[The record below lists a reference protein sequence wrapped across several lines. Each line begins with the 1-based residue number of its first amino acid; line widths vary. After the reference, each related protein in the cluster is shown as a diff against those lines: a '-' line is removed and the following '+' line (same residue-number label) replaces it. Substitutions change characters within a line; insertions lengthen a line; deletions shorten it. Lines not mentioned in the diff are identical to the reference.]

1 MSLLPVLP
9 TAPASASLRFLP
21 MRDGALMIELADLAA
36 TLALFD
42 ALQAANLPGILEIIP
57 AARTLLL
64 RFDPSMLRA
73 SDIEREAC
81 ARAGQ
86 GRKSEAGVLVEIPV
100 FYDGE
105 DLAEVADLVGI
116 APEEVIQR
124 HTQAEYTV
132 AFTGF
137 APGFAYLSAG
147 DAGLTAPRR
156 TSPRTLV
163 PAGAVGLAGEF
174 SGIYPKAS
182 PGGWQLI
189 GRTPLVMFDLAREP
203 AALLTPGARVR
214 FRDMAKEPG
223 ASVVVPVAASEIT
236 SSAQDRQQAAL
247 EVLSA
252 GLPALVQDL
261 GRPGLAGQGISQS
274 GAADRG
280 SLKAANR
287 LVGNRPE
294 APALELAPTEF
305 RFKAL
310 KRAVI
315 ALAGAAERIEIA
327 PETGAKR
334 VFAANHPV
342 ALERGDVVRIS
353 APQRGMRSYLAL
365 RGGLDVPMVLGSA
378 ASDTLAQLGPEPVV
392 AGVRLCAG
400 PLPREAVA
408 DAPYLPATVLPAA
421 GEVVALE
428 VVLGPRTDWFT
439 DAALAD
445 FLGQDW
451 EVTALASRVGLRL
464 AGPDLTR
471 AIGGELPSEGAL
483 RGAIQVPA
491 NGQPVLFLADHPLT
505 GGYPVIANVVSHHL
519 DFAGQIPPGARIRFV
534 AARTFKDIKPCS
546 GAPT

>member
-9 TAPASASLRFLP
+9 TKPASASLRFLP
-21 MRDGALMIELADLAA
+21 MRDGALMIELADLAE
-36 TLALFD
+36 TLALFE
-42 ALQAANLPGILEIIP
+42 AFQAANLPGIIEIIP
-57 AARTLLL
+57 AARTLVL
-64 RFDPSMLRA
+64 RFDPSLLRA

-116 APEEVIQR
+116 SPEEVIQR

-147 DAGLTAPRR
+147 DAGLTVPRR

-189 GRTPLVMFDLAREP
+189 GRTTLAMFDLAREP
-203 AALLTPGARVR
+203 AALLIPGARVR
-214 FRDMAKEPG
+214 FRDMAKESS
-223 ASVVVPVAASEIT
+223 ASVVVPAAAREIA
-236 SSAQDRQQAAL
+236 SAQDRRQAAL
-247 EVLSA
+247 EVLST

-261 GRPGLAGQGISQS
+261 GRPSLAGQGISQS

-287 LVGNRPE
+287 LVGNRPD
-294 APALELAPTEF
+294 APALELAPTDC

-315 ALAGAAERIEIA
+315 ALTGAAERIEIS

-334 VFAANHPV
+334 VFAANRSV
-342 ALERGDVVRIS
+342 ALESGDVVRIP

-378 ASDTLAQLGPEPVV
+378 ASDTLAQLGPQPVV
-392 AGVRLCAG
+392 AGARLCAG
-400 PLPREAVA
+400 PEPREAVA
-408 DAPYLPATVLPAA
+408 DAPHLPATVLPAA

-464 AGPDLTR
+464 AGPELTR
-471 AIGGELPSEGAL
+471 ATGGELPSEGTL

-505 GGYPVIANVVSHHL
+505 GGYPVIANVVSRDL
-519 DFAGQIPPGARIRFV
+519 DLAGQIPPGARIRFV